1 MHHNVLI
8 PALAA
13 LLALTACASSTPRS
27 EPKRLLLA
35 YDGPAAAVP
44 AAPRPRLVVR
54 AVGLPDYLDRREL
67 VRRAA
72 ANEIVRD
79 EGAIWAERPAKAITR
94 WVTLA
99 LAAERGDYAV
109 ESYTTADGRAPDALL
124 ALTLEGF
131 EPGADG
137 TVRLRGS
144 WVYAPNGSK
153 ATQSGRF
160 DADAPTSSG
169 SAEASVEGLQR
180 ALAAAV
186 KALAAQLPRATVNT
200 PSSAASVR

>member
-1 MHHNVLI
+1 MHLKPVI
-8 PALAA
+8 QSLAA
-13 LLALTACASSTPRS
+13 LLVLALTACASNTPST

-35 YDGPAAAVP
+35 YEGPVASVP
-44 AAPRPRLVVR
+44 TQPRPRLVVR

-67 VRRAA
+67 VRRAG

-79 EGAIWAERPAKAITR
+79 DGAIWAERPAKAITR

-99 LAAERGDYAV
+99 LAAQRSDYAV

-131 EPGADG
+131 EPGPDG

-144 WVYAPNGSK
+144 WIYAPSGSK

-160 DADAPTSSG
+160 DADAETRG
-169 SAEASVEGLQR
+169 STAEASVAGLQL
-180 ALAAAV
+180 ALGTAV
-186 KALAAQLPRATVNT
+186 KTLAGQLPQAVFTVA
-200 PSSAASVR
+200 PAR